1 MLKVSPWITRRV
13 KGQRGVEVQTQRKTD
28 LKELED
34 GQEGILKRTENYD
47 NIPKSINTFH
57 EIQDK

>member
-13 KGQRGVEVQTQRKTD
+13 KGQRGVEVQTKRKTD

-47 NIPKSINTFH
+47 NIPKSINTFN